1 MQKISTWRHR
11 EGLFILIE
19 LVLVIEMDGDIHN
32 LQKEED
38 ERWEK
43 VLNEMGLRVVHF
55 RNDEVEMDLSVVVGK
70 IREIMI

>member
-1 MQKISTWRHR
+1 MQKTSTWRHR